1 MRGRTFQAFVRLAPA
16 EPTSVFDT
24 YWRFAAERQGIFF
37 RRIAGELPPWTKD
50 RVLAAYR
57 FTNVYRASDR
67 VTQFLIKEVI
77 YKGDQN
83 LENAFFRIILF
94 KLFNRIETWEL
105 LREQLGELDYVGFDI
120 RKYDSILT
128 KALKQGKQIYSA
140 AYIMPSGGRRG
151 HARKH
156 RDHLG
161 LLQMMMQ
168 EELPARIAEARSM
181 KRVFEL
187 LRSFPMV
194 GDFLAYQFLI
204 DINYSTIVNFS
215 EMEFVMPG
223 PGARSGIK
231 KCFGSLGGLN
241 EADIIRMVADRQE
254 EEFERLGLQFR
265 TLWGRRLQLIDC
277 QNLFCEVD
285 KYARVAHPEVM
296 GTSRRHRIK
305 HRYRPNPKPIE
316 YWFPPKW
323 GLSAPL
329 ET

>member
-1 MRGRTFQAFVRLAPA
+1 MRGRAFQVFVRLAPA
-16 EPTSVFDT
+16 EPTNVFDT

-37 RRIAGELPPWTKD
+37 RRMAGESPPWTED
-50 RVLAAYR
+50 QVLAAYR

-67 VTQFLIKEVI
+67 VTQFMIREII

-83 LENAFFRIILF
+83 PENVFFRIILF

-105 LREQLGELDYVGFDI
+105 LRGQFGELNYAGFDV
-120 RKYDSILT
+120 RKYDSLLT
-128 KALKQGKQIYSA
+128 KALERGKQIYSA

-161 LLQMMMQ
+161 LLQMMMR

-181 KRVFEL
+181 KRAFEL

-223 PGARSGIK
+223 PGALRGIR
-231 KCFGSLGGLN
+231 KCFRSLGGLN
-241 EADIIRMVADRQE
+241 EADIIRVMADRQE
-254 EEFERLGLQFR
+254 EEFEYALRLYSDPQ
-265 TLWGRRLQLIDC
+265 
-277 QNLFCEVD
+277 
-285 KYARVAHPEVM
+285 
-296 GTSRRHRIK
+296 SS
-305 HRYRPNPKPIE
+305 PND
-316 YWFPPKW
+316 
-323 GLSAPL
+323 G
-329 ET
+329 